1 MNQKKRLIRRIL
13 VALDTSPHS
22 RAALAAAAN
31 LAARLEAQ
39 LIGVYVEDMNLLRLA
54 QLPFAQE
61 IHYASATPQ
70 KLDKDVMEKQLRSQ
84 ADRAQNDLRQT
95 AEQHALEWS
104 FQVLR
109 GLVAAEL
116 LTAAEEADL
125 LVLGRTSRQTVPGYW
140 LGSTARTAI
149 AQHQRPVLLM
159 SSHYNLNQP
168 PLLIY
173 DGSAAA
179 QRALPLAVTLARV
192 YGRLSVLLIATDEA
206 QAQLWQQTIH
216 RQAADDRLQIE
227 CHMVLGIEQVAAV
240 LSQLKVGLI
249 VTGQAGSPLSQ
260 LVNESLFEAGNLPML
275 IVE

>member
-84 ADRAQNDLRQT
+84 ADRARNDLRQT
-95 AEQHALEWS
+95 AEQYALEWS

-125 LVLGRTSRQTVPGYW
+125 LVLGRTSRQTVP
-140 LGSTARTAI
+140 ST
-149 AQHQRPVLLM
+149 
-159 SSHYNLNQP
+159 S
-168 PLLIY
+168 
-173 DGSAAA
+173 
-179 QRALPLAVTLARV
+179 
-192 YGRLSVLLIATDEA
+192 GR
-206 QAQLWQQTIH
+206 
-216 RQAADDRLQIE
+216 
-227 CHMVLGIEQVAAV
+227 
-240 LSQLKVGLI
+240 K
-249 VTGQAGSPLSQ
+249 
-260 LVNESLFEAGNLPML
+260 
-275 IVE
+275 

>member
-1 MNQKKRLIRRIL
+1 MNQQKRLIRRIL
-13 VALDTSPHS
+13 VALDTSLHS

-125 LVLGRTSRQTVPGYW
+125 LVLGRTSRQTMPNYW

-159 SSHYNLNQP
+159 SSHFNLNQP

-179 QRALPLAVTLARV
+179 LRALPLAVALARE
-192 YGRLSVLLIATDEA
+192 GGCLSVLLIAADEA
-206 QAQLWQQTIH
+206 QAQLWQQTI
-216 RQAADDRLQIE
+216 RQQAADNALQIE
-227 CHMVLGIEQVAAV
+227 CHTVLVIEQLAAV
-240 LSQLKVGLI
+240 LSQIKVGLI
-249 VTGQAGSPLSQ
+249 ITGQLASPLSQ
-260 LVNESLFEAGNLPML
+260 SVIERLFQEGDLPML